1 MKYMLLIY
9 SREDAWTEAERADC
23 MEESRQLCHDLNAK
37 GQFLAASPLHSVST
51 ATSLQLRNGK
61 RLITDGPF
69 AETNEQLGGYYLVD
83 VPDLDAAMDIACRI
97 PGSKRGT
104 IEIRPIF
111 ELENMPSVKP

>member
-23 MEESRQLCHDLNAK
+23 MDESRQLCHELSRK
-37 GQFLAASPLHSVST
+37 GQFISASPLQSVAT
-51 ATSLQLRNGK
+51 ATSVQLRNGK
-61 RLITDGPF
+61 RMITDGPF
-69 AETNEQLGGYYLVD
+69 AETHEQLGGYYIVD
-83 VPDLDAAMDIACRI
+83 VPDLDAAIEIASRI

-111 ELENMPSVKP
+111 ELENMP